1 MSYTNFRYRFLRS
14 GPLLRV
20 MTNPPSSYENWTREE
35 LIARLVQLDDSP
47 KLNTTSS
54 ASSKKIPDKPFS
66 FASYS
71 RRKIALKFCY
81 SGWEYNGLA
90 HQLGHTPLP
99 TVEAHARLIDSSAG
113 FEGCGFER
121 CGRTDKGVSA
131 AGQVVSLW
139 VRSSQKFQP
148 SPTKA
153 ATDPP
158 EVAYDTESSN
168 LLGDFGTF
176 DDDIVEASNTSIAP
190 VADTSELRYVSIL
203 NRVLPPTIRV
213 LAWSPVQDDFS
224 ARFNC
229 KYRHYKYFFS
239 PTGLDLSLTREG
251 ASRLVGEHD
260 FRNLCKLD
268 PAKQITSFK
277 RRIIRADISP
287 VGDGMY
293 VFDLVGTAF
302 LYHQVRHIMAI
313 LFLIGAGIE
322 PPSVVSALLNV
333 APGAETDHSPLEVVD
348 RKPEYQMADGLPLML
363 WDCGYSENDVRW
375 QTDSEANL
383 YHELDSILARSTVH
397 NVLDSHFLE
406 AAAQYHPPPPQPFPL
421 PTTGVDISSGSEAF
435 NIPLGGGTSK
445 RVVTY
450 VPLLQRKRLES
461 VEVVNERWRI
471 AFDFTVGVGK
481 DERTGKKGM
490 GFDPSSIHP
499 QAGDSIVFEFRSGA
513 HSAVQS
519 TYDNPCTPLE
529 GGFNSGVITVADNLE
544 VDAPGL
550 PQIRLLVNSTEPL
563 WFFDQ
568 AGGLCREGAVLS
580 ANPTSSQTAGG
591 FVENASR
598 VPASPPPSS
607 STSSDSPSSSTGSTT
622 GEAASAQSTGSNTGY
637 RDAVSGAA
645 VLFGLVIGLL

>member
-1 MSYTNFRYRFLRS
+1 
-14 GPLLRV
+14 
-20 MTNPPSSYENWTREE
+20 MTNSPSSYENWTREE
-35 LIARLVQLDDSP
+35 LIARLAQLDDSP
-47 KLNTTSS
+47 KLNTATA

-90 HQLGHTPLP
+90 HQLGPTPLP
-99 TVEAHARLIDSSAG
+99 TVEGTLFDALAHARLIDSSAG

-139 VRSSQKFQP
+139 VRSAQKHEP

-153 ATDPP
+153 ATGPP
-158 EVAYDTESSN
+158 EVAHDAESSN

-176 DDDIVEASNTSIAP
+176 DDDIVETSNTSIAP
-190 VADTSELRYVSIL
+190 VADTPELRYVSIL

-229 KYRHYKYFFS
+229 RYRHYKYFFS
-239 PTGLDLSLTREG
+239 PTGLDLSLMREG

-287 VGDGMY
+287 VCDGMY

-313 LFLIGAGIE
+313 LFLVGTGIE
-322 PPSVVSALLNV
+322 RPSVVTALLNV
-333 APGAETDHSPLEVVD
+333 ASGAETDPSLLEVVD

-363 WDCGYSENDVRW
+363 WDCGYSENDVQW

-421 PTTGVDISSGSEAF
+421 STTGVDISSGSEAF

-450 VPLLQRKRLES
+450 VPLLERKRLES

-471 AFDFTVGVGK
+471 G
-481 DERTGKKGM
+481 KGM
-490 GFDPSSIHP
+490 RREERRREVEEESSL
-499 QAGDSIVFEFRSGA
+499 
-513 HSAVQS
+513 
-519 TYDNPCTPLE
+519 T
-529 GGFNSGVITVADNLE
+529 
-544 VDAPGL
+544 
-550 PQIRLLVNSTEPL
+550 
-563 WFFDQ
+563 
-568 AGGLCREGAVLS
+568 
-580 ANPTSSQTAGG
+580 
-591 FVENASR
+591 
-598 VPASPPPSS
+598 
-607 STSSDSPSSSTGSTT
+607 
-622 GEAASAQSTGSNTGY
+622 
-637 RDAVSGAA
+637 
-645 VLFGLVIGLL
+645 

>member
-1 MSYTNFRYRFLRS
+1 MSCTNFRYRFLRS
-14 GPLLRV
+14 GSLLRV
-20 MTNPPSSYENWTREE
+20 MTNSPSSYENWTREE
-35 LIARLVQLDDSP
+35 LIARLAQLDDSP
-47 KLNTTSS
+47 KLNTATA

-90 HQLGHTPLP
+90 HQLGPTPLP
-99 TVEAHARLIDSSAG
+99 TVEGTLFDALAHARLIDSSAG

-139 VRSSQKFQP
+139 VRSAQKHEP

-153 ATDPP
+153 ATGPP
-158 EVAYDTESSN
+158 EVAHDAESSN

-176 DDDIVEASNTSIAP
+176 DDDIVETSNTSIAP
-190 VADTSELRYVSIL
+190 VADTPELRYVSIL

-229 KYRHYKYFFS
+229 RYRHYKYFFS
-239 PTGLDLSLTREG
+239 PTGLDLSLMREG

-287 VGDGMY
+287 VCDGMY

-313 LFLIGAGIE
+313 LFLVGTGIE
-322 PPSVVSALLNV
+322 RPSVVTALLNV
-333 APGAETDHSPLEVVD
+333 ASGAETDPSLLEVVD

-363 WDCGYSENDVRW
+363 WDCGYSENDVQW

-421 PTTGVDISSGSEAF
+421 STTGVDISSGSEAF

-450 VPLLQRKRLES
+450 VPLLERKRLES

-471 AFDFTVGVGK
+471 G
-481 DERTGKKGM
+481 KGM
-490 GFDPSSIHP
+490 RREERRREVEEESSL
-499 QAGDSIVFEFRSGA
+499 
-513 HSAVQS
+513 
-519 TYDNPCTPLE
+519 T
-529 GGFNSGVITVADNLE
+529 
-544 VDAPGL
+544 
-550 PQIRLLVNSTEPL
+550 
-563 WFFDQ
+563 
-568 AGGLCREGAVLS
+568 
-580 ANPTSSQTAGG
+580 
-591 FVENASR
+591 
-598 VPASPPPSS
+598 
-607 STSSDSPSSSTGSTT
+607 
-622 GEAASAQSTGSNTGY
+622 
-637 RDAVSGAA
+637 
-645 VLFGLVIGLL
+645 